1 MRADLSRLGSVRAR
15 ITFVTT
21 IVFALAL
28 GVAATLLVR
37 TVRESTKNHIRQDN
51 ARFLNQ
57 LGTTIAGAGVQGSLP
72 SPPPDMRYF
81 VYDPSGKLL
90 AASDVPPGQTAGT
103 GAAPVTSSVPPKGG
117 DALVVVQPGTSP
129 QGPVTLVAA
138 SPLDQVRHS
147 IDALVRIL
155 WFALPALVA
164 ALGVVA
170 WFLVGRALKPVDS
183 IRRKVE
189 EISHTTLDRRL
200 QIPHGTDEIA
210 RLAHTMNDML
220 DRLET
225 SSIRQRQFVSDA
237 SHELRS
243 PITTIRAAVEVALR
257 YPAHSDWT
265 TVGARVLAEDSR
277 LEQIVA
283 ELLELAR
290 AEEQLAVPVDGTV
303 ELSDIVLSEAERI
316 RVSGGVDI
324 DTLKVSG
331 AQVRGNAAQL
341 QRLIGNLVS
350 NAARHASSTIEVTLR
365 EGDTHAELAVDD
377 DGPGVPVGDRER
389 IFDRF
394 VRLDESREHEG
405 GGTGI
410 GLGLAMVQA
419 IVSRHGGTVRVLDSH
434 LGGASFVVSLPS
446 VEPAMTKRHLSG
458 ASVNAS

>member
-1 MRADLSRLGSVRAR
+1 MMRADLRAPGSVRAR
-15 ITFVTT
+15 ITCVTT

-28 GVAATLLVR
+28 GLAATLLVR

-51 ARFLNQ
+51 TRFLDQ
-57 LGTTIAGAGVQGSLP
+57 LGTTIAGGGVQGSLP
-72 SPPPDMRYF
+72 SPPPDVRYF
-81 VYDPSGKLL
+81 VYDPSGKLI
-90 AASDVPPGQTAGT
+90 AGSDTRSGQIADSGT
-103 GAAPVTSSVPPKGG
+103 GPATSSVPPKGG
-117 DALVVVQPGTSP
+117 DAVVVIQQATSP

-164 ALGVVA
+164 AVGVIA

-200 QIPHGTDEIA
+200 ETPRRTDEIA

-257 YPAHSDWT
+257 YPDRADWA
-265 TVGARVLAEDSR
+265 TVGTRVLTEDSR
-277 LEQIVA
+277 LDQIVT

-290 AEEQLAVPVDGTV
+290 AEERVTASVDRAV
-303 ELSDIVLSEAERI
+303 ELSDLLLSEAERVRI
-316 RVSGGVDI
+316 DGRIDVDTANVSAG
-324 DTLKVSG
+324 
-331 AQVRGNAAQL
+331 QVRGNATQL
-341 QRLIGNLVS
+341 QRMIGNLLG
-350 NAARHASSTIEVTLR
+350 NAARHASSRVEVALHD
-365 EGDTHAELAVDD
+365 GDTRVDLVVDD
-377 DGPGVPVGDRER
+377 DGPGVPVADRDR

-394 VRLDESREHEG
+394 VRLDESREHDG
-405 GGTGI
+405 AGI

-419 IVSRHGGTVRVLDSH
+419 IVSRHGGTVCVRDSH

-446 VEPAMTKRHLSG
+446 AEPHAQLVWIQGT
-458 ASVNAS
+458 